1 MGEIGIQNLSLTE
14 RNSRLLFGLMSK
26 KLDKETESE
35 DKLDVVHQY
44 NKRTE
49 ELLRKLES
57 D

>member
-1 MGEIGIQNLSLTE
+1 MGKIGIQNLSLTE
-14 RNSRLLFGLMSK
+14 RNSRLLLGLMSK

-49 ELLRKLES
+49 EPFRRLEP